1 MVDIGAYGNSN
12 DSGVLNHTT
21 FLKQLRNKNLDVPH
35 SRQLPNDTEETS
47 VPHILLRDEAFP
59 LRCDL
64 MRPFAKNALTDERCI
79 FNYRLSRARRVVE
92 NAFGILAN

>member
-1 MVDIGAYGNSN
+1 M
-12 DSGVLNHTT
+12 
-21 FLKQLRNKNLDVPH
+21 PP
-35 SRQLPNDTEETS
+35 SRQLSNDTEETC
-47 VPHILLRDEAFP
+47 VPHILLGDEAFP

-64 MRPFAKNALTDERCI
+64 MRPFARNTLINERHN